1 MGLLTNVRHER
12 FAQEIVKGTPVR
24 KAYTIAGYPAN
35 RGNASRLR
43 LHQGIKARIDELRA
57 QKTAAVELATLTA
70 AERAGVDQYWVLRNL
85 RRNAVMAAR
94 VGDRAAAAR
103 SLELIGKHLNMFTER
118 KSIEISYVDDADEYL
133 AKLLELVGQP
143 VLEHEPQQPKQLEQH
158 TNDGLKYGT
167 DHSPEPETTDI
178 IEEIS

>member
-1 MGLLTNVRHER
+1 MGLLTNARHER

-57 QKTAAVELATLTA
+57 QKTAAVELAQLTA
-70 AERAGVDQYWVLRNL
+70 AERAGVDQFWVMRNL
-85 RRNAVMAAR
+85 RRNAVLAAR
-94 VGDRAAAAR
+94 RGDTAASNRAA
-103 SLELIGKHLNMFTER
+103 ELIGKHLNMFVDR
-118 KSIEISYVDDADEYL
+118 KEIQFSYVDDADEYL

-143 VLEHEPQQPKQLEQH
+143 VLEHEPQQLEQLEH
-158 TNDGLKYGT
+158 DADDGRKDG
-167 DHSPEPETTDI
+167 SGPEPEGEAIYI
-178 IEEIS
+178 IEEMA

>member
-57 QKTAAVELATLTA
+57 QKTAAVELAQLTA

-103 SLELIGKHLNMFTER
+103 SLELIGKHLGMF
-118 KSIEISYVDDADEYL
+118 VDKKE
-133 AKLLELVGQP
+133 
-143 VLEHEPQQPKQLEQH
+143 
-158 TNDGLKYGT
+158 
-167 DHSPEPETTDI
+167 
-178 IEEIS
+178 

>member
-1 MGLLTNVRHER
+1 MGLLTNARHER

-57 QKTAAVELATLTA
+57 QKTAAVELAQLTA
-70 AERAGVDQYWVLRNL
+70 AERAGVDQFWVLRNL

-94 VGDRAAAAR
+94 VGARSAAAR
-103 SLELIGKHLNMFTER
+103 SLELIGKHLNMFVD
-118 KSIEISYVDDADEYL
+118 KKQIDVNVVDDADQYL
-133 AKLLELVGQP
+133 ARLLELVQAP
-143 VLEHEPQQPKQLEQH
+143 VLEHEPQHEPRQLEH
-158 TNDGLKYGT
+158 DTEDGYKYG
-167 DHSPEPETTDI
+167 SGETPAPDTLI
-178 IEEIS
+178 LLEK

>member
-1 MGLLTNVRHER
+1 MGLLTNARHER

-94 VGDRAAAAR
+94 VGDRSAAAR
-103 SLELIGKHLNMFTER
+103 NLELIGKHLNMFVER
-118 KSIEISYVDDADEYL
+118 KPVGINVVDDADQYL
-133 AKLLELVGQP
+133 IQLLELVGKP
-143 VLEHEPQQPKQLEQH
+143 VLEHEPLQLEQVA
-158 TNDGLKYGT
+158 NDGLKYGL
-167 DHSPEPETTDI
+167 DEELEPDSADNTE
-178 IEEIS
+178 